1 MVLTPLTRFIFKP
14 TAADLYQLGALFYL
28 EWAYEALWESS
39 DAPAGCQHEVTLP
52 LASVTFQFL
61 IKLHSQDIYVAA
73 I

>member
-1 MVLTPLTRFIFKP
+1 MVLTLLPRFIFKP
-14 TAADLYQLGALFYL
+14 TAADLYQLGALFYFQ
-28 EWAYEALWESS
+28 WAYEALWESS

-61 IKLHSQDIYVAA
+61 IKIHSQDIYVEG